1 MLENPKNKVWLDADT
16 IVATSDRQAAIRRC
30 RELAEYNELR
40 GEGRCTFCGVIL
52 NKSGKSYR
60 CIFEREIE
68 E

>member
-1 MLENPKNKVWLDADT
+1 MAWIAPPRVPHKPQ
-16 IVATSDRQAAIRRC
+16 SAAIRRC

-40 GEGRCTFCGVIL
+40 GDGRCTFCGVIL